1 MARKGAT
8 TGQRRIYMPNM
19 RDEGNPTTIQSR
31 RDRKTVR
38 SKQNSIGPSKK
49 EISHSQPL
57 SRPEST
63 NQATMLD
70 HLPNGT
76 TEVHQTSQ
84 ATSKH
89 HFGRQIQKIG
99 REKCLLR
106 EIDEGSSI
114 RPTAMH
120 RMADELKTS
129 RRREHRW
136 KLILWSPKNTKEEE
150 RKETIEQNKRWPK
163 ESHPEAIGAHDER
176 SPNPHVQIA
185 SNFTRSHKT

>member
-49 EISHSQPL
+49 GDITFTITL
-57 SRPEST
+57 SARIDEPSDNARPSPKRHDR
-63 NQATMLD
+63 N
-70 HLPNGT
+70 
-76 TEVHQTSQ
+76 
-84 ATSKH
+84 
-89 HFGRQIQKIG
+89 
-99 REKCLLR
+99 
-106 EIDEGSSI
+106 EGSSI

-150 RKETIEQNKRWPK
+150 RKETIEQIKRWPK
-163 ESHPEAIGAHDER
+163 ESHPEAIGAHNER

>member
-1 MARKGAT
+1 MARKEAT

-49 EISHSQPL
+49 GDITFQSL

-84 ATSKH
+84 ATSN
-89 HFGRQIQKIG
+89 I
-99 REKCLLR
+99 
-106 EIDEGSSI
+106 
-114 RPTAMH
+114 
-120 RMADELKTS
+120 
-129 RRREHRW
+129 
-136 KLILWSPKNTKEEE
+136 ILVGKS
-150 RKETIEQNKRWPK
+150 KR
-163 ESHPEAIGAHDER
+163 
-176 SPNPHVQIA
+176 
-185 SNFTRSHKT
+185 